1 MSAVRGILRT
11 MLKKMKR
18 LFSGGAI
25 GTSVDSELNP
35 FASIFDDDFEPVTTP
50 VKGYEPPAASP
61 EVLELVEKFEEQI
74 EGIHEGTYP
83 VWSRFFQNAKKLESE
98 YFGDYGQ
105 STALS
110 DELMSVYELQDVAA
124 LYSDQKFLNE
134 IVKILSEDVHF
145 ACFILNSGNED
156 QITPKI
162 MADFVNAL
170 LERKSALDCE
180 GCTMNQW
187 WGNPVAYVA
196 VHKKTST
203 LDLKRIYNRV
213 HKDSDEMARDIVLC
227 TLAQNPN
234 TPQEILKKLSTLNRD
249 ALLAQDEM
257 CPFFDDD
264 DPRTMNIAHWATRTL
279 AEK

>member
-1 MSAVRGILRT
+1 MR
-11 MLKKMKR
+11 K
-18 LFSGGAI
+18 LFSGGAKEQ
-25 GTSVDSELNP
+25 SVDSDLNP
-35 FASIFDDDFEPVTTP
+35 FASIFDDDFEPVITP
-50 VKGYEPPAASP
+50 VKGYEPPPASP
-61 EVLELVEKFEEQI
+61 ETLELLEKFEEQI

-83 VWSRFFQNAKKLESE
+83 VWSRFFQNARKLESE
-98 YFGDYGQ
+98 YFSDYGQ

-110 DELMSVYELQDVAA
+110 DEVMSVYELQDVEA

-134 IVKILSEDVHF
+134 IVKILAEDVHF

-156 QITPKI
+156 HITPKI

-180 GCTMNQW
+180 GCVMNHW
-187 WGNPVAYVA
+187 WGNPIAYVS
-196 VHKKTST
+196 VHEKTSSA
-203 LDLKRIYNRV
+203 DLKKIYTRV

-234 TPQEILKKLSTLNRD
+234 TPLEILKKLSNLDID
-249 ALLAQDEM
+249 ALLAKDEM
-257 CPFFDDD
+257 CPFFDED
-264 DPRTMNIAHWATRTL
+264 DPRSINIAYWASRTL

>member
-1 MSAVRGILRT
+1 MSAGRGILWT
-11 MLKKMKR
+11 MLKRMRK
-18 LFSGGAI
+18 LFSSGAKEQ
-25 GTSVDSELNP
+25 SVDSDLNP

-50 VKGYEPPAASP
+50 VKGYEPPPASP
-61 EVLELVEKFEEQI
+61 EILELVEKFEEQI

-83 VWSRFFQNAKKLESE
+83 VWSRFFQNARKLESE
-98 YFGDYGQ
+98 YFSDYGQ

-110 DELMSVYELQDVAA
+110 DEVMSVYELQDVEA

-134 IVKILSEDVHF
+134 IVKILAEDVHF

-180 GCTMNQW
+180 GCVMNQW
-187 WGNPVAYVA
+187 WGNPIAYVS
-196 VHKKTST
+196 VHEKTSAA
-203 LDLKRIYNRV
+203 DLKRIYTRV

-234 TPQEILKKLSTLNRD
+234 TPQEILKKLSTLDID

-257 CPFFDDD
+257 CPFFDED
-264 DPRTMNIAHWATRTL
+264 DPRSMNIAYWATRTL
-279 AEK
+279 TEK